1 MYCPSESD
9 ATGGV
14 KYQSGGLICESSN
27 SVEETNTERRPST
40 PCPPVSLT
48 EYPGQSGSL
57 FSIHSA
63 PPVASAYHGDYQ
75 NTEDLLGFGCAEADP
90 PTPLDD
96 IITRRPSTLHI
107 DNNQRKLHS
116 SLLERQISEI
126 DEEDNENLLTLSSV
140 TARPLIAKSREIRTN
155 RINSKYHGANRDRKL
170 MAKVKE
176 VPSSASSTVTVE
188 PPDGG
193 YGWFIVFGA
202 FSVQFWVAGLVK
214 SYGVLYVEIME
225 TFPNSSAS
233 VASWIPAV
241 LSALCLALA
250 PLSSALCQRFSCRTV
265 VFAGGI
271 CCALGLALSYF
282 ATSLLHLLFTF
293 GILTGIGGGLS
304 TTPGIV
310 IVSQYFEKHRALA
323 NGICVSGTAAGS
335 FVLPILIKHLV
346 EKFGFHGTILILGV
360 CMLDVCV
367 SATLYKPLDV
377 SDGKEEETVEEFE
390 SVANKDNLLTN
401 STYLESTGPM
411 DEKFIE
417 KLFSTESRS
426 HISDFYRIDKFRELF
441 LLLLVTLY
449 ILHYTYSMKL
459 RKKAEFVCLV

>member
-1 MYCPSESD
+1 MYCPSKSD
-9 ATGGV
+9 ATSGI
-14 KYQSGGLICESSN
+14 KYQSGGLICESRN
-27 SVEETNTERRPST
+27 CDEETNTERSPSS
-40 PCPPVSLT
+40 PVCPPVSLT

-63 PPVASAYHGDYQ
+63 PPVASTDHGNYK
-75 NTEDLLGFGCAEADP
+75 NTEDLLGFGCTGTTEI
-90 PTPLDD
+90 DD
-96 IITRRPSTLHI
+96 ITTRRPSTLPI

-126 DEEDNENLLTLSSV
+126 EEEDNENLLTLSSV

-155 RINSKYHGANRDRKL
+155 RINTKYHGVNRDRKL

-225 TFPNSSAS
+225 TFPSTRAS
-233 VASWIPAV
+233 VASWIPAI

-265 VFAGGI
+265 VFIGGI
-271 CCALGLALSYF
+271 FCALGLALSYF

-346 EKFGFHGTILILGV
+346 EGFGFHGTILILGV
-360 CMLDVCV
+360 CMLHVCF
-367 SATLYKPLDV
+367 SATLYKPLDTA
-377 SDGKEEETVEEFE
+377 DAKDEDEAVEEFE
-390 SVANKDNLLTN
+390 SAANKDNLLTN

-417 KLFSTESRS
+417 HLFSTESKS
-426 HISDFYRIDKFRELF
+426 HISDFYRLDKFCKF
-441 LLLLVTLY
+441 LNLN
-449 ILHYTYSMKL
+449 
-459 RKKAEFVCLV
+459 FQ

>member
-1 MYCPSESD
+1 M
-9 ATGGV
+9 A
-14 KYQSGGLICESSN
+14 SG
-27 SVEETNTERRPST
+27 
-40 PCPPVSLT
+40 
-48 EYPGQSGSL
+48 
-57 FSIHSA
+57 
-63 PPVASAYHGDYQ
+63 YHGDYQ
-75 NTEDLLGFGCAEADP
+75 NSEDLLGFGCTGAD
-90 PTPLDD
+90 TPLDD
-96 IITRRPSTLHI
+96 ITTRRPSTLPI

-155 RINSKYHGANRDRKL
+155 HINTKYHGVNRDRKL

-176 VPSSASSTVTVE
+176 VPSSASSTVTVD

-271 CCALGLALSYF
+271 FCALGLALSYF

-367 SATLYKPLDV
+367 SAMLYKPLDV
-377 SDGKEEETVEEFE
+377 YYGKEEETVEEFE

-417 KLFSTESRS
+417 RLFSTESRS
-426 HISDFYRIDKFRELF
+426 HISDFYRIDKFRE
-441 LLLLVTLY
+441 Y
-449 ILHYTYSMKL
+449 IS
-459 RKKAEFVCLV
+459 RFFVDLSRFCG

>member
-63 PPVASAYHGDYQ
+63 PPVASTYHGDYP
-75 NTEDLLGFGCAEADP
+75 NTEDLLGFGCAGADP

-96 IITRRPSTLHI
+96 ITTRRPSTLLI

-390 SVANKDNLLTN
+390 SAANKDNLLTN

-411 DEKFIE
+411 DEKYIE

-426 HISDFYRIDKFRELF
+426 HISDFYRIDKFREF
-441 LLLLVTLY
+441 FFAY
-449 ILHYTYSMKL
+449 
-459 RKKAEFVCLV
+459 C